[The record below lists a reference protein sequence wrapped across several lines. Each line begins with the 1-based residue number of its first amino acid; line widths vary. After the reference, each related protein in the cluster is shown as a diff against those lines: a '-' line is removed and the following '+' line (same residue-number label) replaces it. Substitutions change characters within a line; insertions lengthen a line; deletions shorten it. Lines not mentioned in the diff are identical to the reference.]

1 MESHNPLLSGNSN
14 QEEEKHPLSG
24 QSNIHSNNNQNMIQ
38 TNIFA
43 GAQPVGGSHKGFK
56 GGPNIIG
63 NLEDMDPVAMLQF
76 SASREVHPAGTV
88 LIDKNMNIPTF
99 TRTPSTYGM
108 KARAQ
113 KRNKSRVDVFTE
125 ALIKTGVG
133 ATRQLEMQ
141 DENGNFPE

>member
-1 MESHNPLLSGNSN
+1 MDKLRV
-14 QEEEKHPLSG
+14 
-24 QSNIHSNNNQNMIQ
+24 
-38 TNIFA
+38 A
-43 GAQPVGGSHKGFK
+43 RV
-56 GGPNIIG
+56 G
-63 NLEDMDPVAMLQF
+63 NLVSHREPTHGKL
-76 SASREVHPAGTV
+76 REVHPAGTV